1 MESPNV
7 ESVITPEDFSAFA
20 AARRSTRDFL
30 PTPVDPALL
39 DEIFTDAMTAPSWSN
54 LRSFMV
60 GVATGERRD
69 RISSEI
75 LRRWEVVAPA
85 RSGRLRGIL
94 GLLFRPWAWP
104 ISDYRMLRPYP
115 KELVPR
121 SRKVG
126 AGIYGAMGIGRD
138 DAAARDAQTAS
149 NYRFFGAPVEIFFFA
164 HKRLGVYSVSDVSF
178 FAQNLMLS
186 AQARGLGTCA
196 QGSVAMWSKA
206 VRQEFKIPR
215 HYKFVYGLAMGYS
228 SDHPVNSFGAE
239 RIPIADITLHGV

>member
-1 MESPNV
+1 
-7 ESVITPEDFSAFA
+7 VITPQEFSAFA

-75 LRRWEVVAPA
+75 LRRWDVVAPA
-85 RSGRLRGIL
+85 RSGKLRGIL

-104 ISDYRMLRPYP
+104 ISDYRMVRPYP
-115 KELVPR
+115 KELDPR

-126 AGIYGAMGIGRD
+126 AELNAVMGIARD
-138 DAAARDAQTAS
+138 DVAGRNTHAAR
-149 NYRFFGAPVEIFFFA
+149 NYKFFGAPVEIFFFA
-164 HKRLGVYSVSDVSF
+164 HKKLGVYSVSDVSF

-196 QGSVAMWSKA
+196 QGSVAMWSKP

-215 HYKFVYGLAMGYS
+215 NYKFVYGLAIGYA
-228 SDHPVNSFGAE
+228 SDNPINSYGAE
-239 RIPIADITLHGV
+239 RLPFADITVHGV